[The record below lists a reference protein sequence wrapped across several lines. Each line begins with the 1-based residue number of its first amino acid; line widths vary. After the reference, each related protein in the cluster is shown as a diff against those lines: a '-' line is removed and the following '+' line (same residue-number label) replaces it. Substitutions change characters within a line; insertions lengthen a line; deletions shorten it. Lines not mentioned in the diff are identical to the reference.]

1 MNVALN
7 DCSNL
12 LSRSKACQV
21 LNLNRSTVYRRARPD
36 QPKKVRQKTKCQPRA
51 LSPNEREKL
60 WDTMTSDEFLDQPP
74 HEIYHTLLS
83 RGELLGSMSTMH
95 RLLRDKTATGERRAQ
110 RAPQSHAVP
119 RLLATQPNQVF
130 TWDVTKLRT
139 SRAGVYLSLYV
150 VLDLYS
156 RFVVAWMVSTK
167 ENSALAIQLMEE
179 ASIRYGIEPYTLTI
193 HQDRGAPMTS
203 HRYID
208 MMSDLGINLSHSR
221 PRVSNDNPM
230 SESQFKTM
238 KYQPDYP
245 GRFEGTAHARQWC
258 EEYFDWYN
266 FSHHHS
272 NLGGFTPEQVY
283 TGRFEEIWLQ
293 RQRTLQDYYNQHPE
307 RFINGPPTAARPPE
321 VVEINP
327 RPDTDDSTCSAE
339 GEVNFPTLT
348 AVKERNI
355 S

>member
-1 MNVALN
+1 MNVVLN
-7 DCSNL
+7 DCSIL

-21 LNLNRSTVYRRARPD
+21 LNLNRSTVHRRTLPD
-36 QPKKVRQKTKCQPRA
+36 QPKPVREETKCQPRA
-51 LSPNEREKL
+51 LSPYERERL
-60 WDTMTSDEFLDQPP
+60 WSTMTSPEFLDQPP

-83 RGELLGSMSTMH
+83 RGELLGSISTMH
-95 RLLRDKTATGERRAQ
+95 RLLREKAAAGERRAQ
-110 RAPQSHAVP
+110 RPPQSNAIP
-119 RLLATQPNQVF
+119 RLLAEKPNQVF
-130 TWDVTKLRT
+130 TWDVTKLRI
-139 SRAGVYLSLYV
+139 SRSGVYLSLYV

-179 ASIRYGIEPYTLTI
+179 ASIRYGIEPQTLTI

-208 MMSDLGINLSHSR
+208 MMNDLGINLSHSR

-245 GRFEGTAHARQWC
+245 NRFEGTAHAREWC
-258 EEYFDWYN
+258 EAYFDWYN

-272 NLGGFTPEQVY
+272 SLGGFTPGQVY
-283 TGRFEEIWLQ
+283 TGGFEDVWRQ
-293 RQRTLQDYYNQHPE
+293 RQKTLQDYYEQHPE
-307 RFINGPPTAARPPE
+307 RFINGAPTAARPPE

-327 RPDTDDSTCSAE
+327 RPDVGQSTGFAE
-339 GEVNFPTLT
+339 GVVNFPTLT